1 MSKKNRKG
9 KSSSGSSE
17 SFESAH
23 SSITV
28 VPSTGSVRS
37 SNTVKADSADTFYST
52 SKNNVNTTVPVHNH
66 GAKSDTVKLVGKA
79 NKYHSLKKAK
89 SVGNIPTDKGNIV
102 VATEKKKPVH
112 VVATEEPVNRVPK
125 CTPLS
130 PGTSIESDDKYHS
143 DHNPVAVFIPGL
155 FDGNKSAYVIT
166 YNEKG
171 NTPNY
176 NTLYN
181 SFFAT
186 LQNLLH
192 VDMIFIGI
200 QEGDVYKTFIKTIL
214 NCIEDKK
221 HVNSELPTTPLFK
234 SVDNITIG
242 DKVLNIP
249 ESKLS
254 NWKLTT
260 NTYKSTGKECLKKWK
275 GVCLVNGCYV
285 LLKTGCGLTVEDSG
299 KDIIMKGGIL
309 NTTKH
314 CAWAVVKQE
323 SSKIKHVFASCHL
336 EYSGKYNPEK
346 KDLLGYDKRAEQLT
360 GYINMLYKKYG
371 DSSRFI
377 FCGDT
382 NMRMLTSANYA
393 LPESNTKKGYIL
405 DQMLY
410 YLMQCDK
417 GNVGIPGLKSVKAIH
432 KYATLD
438 DISRQNIEYINGN
451 KSKPGISR
459 DDYWDCKGCD
469 ISMGRKMLLY
479 RLGGRDTFC
488 SCLKGE
494 KNNKGNPKCSDDTLD
509 KLGDYVT
516 NKFIDAV
523 HYSKSNATRDKYAGY
538 CMNPEFVVGDNKF
551 RAYDF
556 SYKDLT
562 SKCMMNTIWDV
573 YNYKPTAIFTLDG
586 PKRTFDYDKRVKSG
600 NILAPA
606 VVDRVFMFEP
616 HKQYVSID
624 NTKVG
629 FVKY

>member
-1 MSKKNRKG
+1 MSKKNGKG

-37 SNTVKADSADTFYST
+37 SNTVKANSDETFYST
-52 SKNNVNTTVPVHNH
+52 RENKADTTVPVRKH
-66 GAKSDTVKLVGKA
+66 GAKSDTVKPAGKA

-112 VVATEEPVNRVPK
+112 IVTTEEKVNRVSK
-125 CTPLS
+125 CSHLS
-130 PGTSIESDDKYHS
+130 HGTSINPSDKYHS
-143 DHNPVAVFIPGL
+143 DHNPVVVYLPGL
-155 FDGNKSAYVIT
+155 FDGTIKAYVIT

-171 NTPNY
+171 NTPNEMSVK
-176 NTLYN
+176 T
-181 SFFAT
+181 FFST
-186 LQNLLH
+186 IPNLTD

-214 NCIEDKK
+214 NYIESKK
-221 HVNSELPTTPLFK
+221 SIAQDQDTTPLFK

-249 ESKLS
+249 ET
-254 NWKLTT
+254 KLTNWELIT
-260 NTYKSTGKECLKKWK
+260 KTYESTGKECLKKWK
-275 GVCLVNGCYV
+275 GACLVNGCYV
-285 LLKTGCGLTVEDSG
+285 LLKNKCGLTIEDGG

-323 SSKIKHVFASCHL
+323 SRGIKHVFASCHL
-336 EYSGKYNPEK
+336 EYSGKYNTEK
-346 KDLLGYDKRAEQLT
+346 KDLLGYDKRKEQLT

-371 DSSRFI
+371 DASRFI

-410 YLMQCDK
+410 YLMQCDNSK
-417 GNVGIPGLKSVKAIH
+417 SLLKSIDAVKMYTELENVD
-432 KYATLD
+432 KY
-438 DISRQNIEYINGN
+438 EINNGRHVVGLEN
-451 KSKPGISR
+451 S
-459 DDYWDCKGCD
+459 DFWLCAGCD
-469 ISMGRKMLLY
+469 IALGRKMLLY
-479 RLGGRDTFC
+479 RIGGVKTFC
-488 SCLKGE
+488 SYLIGKIR
-494 KNNKGNPKCSDDTLD
+494 NTPKCKDQTESILGSDILS
-509 KLGDYVT
+509 
-516 NKFIDAV
+516 KFNAV
-523 HYSKSNATRDKYAGY
+523 DKYVESNKSVDKFAGY
-538 CMNPEFVVGDNKF
+538 CMNPEFIVEGSKF

-556 SYKDLT
+556 SYKDLNDN
-562 SKCMMNTIWDV
+562 CNMNTIWDV

-586 PKRTFDYDKRVKSG
+586 PKRTFDYAKRVKSG

-616 HKQYVSID
+616 YKQYVSID